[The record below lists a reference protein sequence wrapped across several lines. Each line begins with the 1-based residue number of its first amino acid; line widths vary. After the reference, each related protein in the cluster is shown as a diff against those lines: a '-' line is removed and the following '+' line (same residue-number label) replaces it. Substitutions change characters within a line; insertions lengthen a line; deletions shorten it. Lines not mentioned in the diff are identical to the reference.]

1 MLSVLLVPLMLSGVA
16 TGGVLAPTRAN
27 TADPTPAVRVTLDRS
42 VYQRGDEAH
51 VQIDVRDDG
60 YLVVMRVSPDG
71 LVQVLFPIDPTDD
84 DFVHGGKSY
93 EMVGRDGGSPFTVS
107 SNSSG
112 SGVVYAAY
120 STQQFRFDDFTRDG
134 RWDYTVLGDSAL
146 AQDPETGLTNIVGRM
161 ATAHFDYDLQTYST
175 QQVVAYAQPNYY
187 MYPDYAYDPWY
198 DPWYDPYAFGPFYG
212 GFITI
217 GFGDPFF
224 FRPFFT
230 PFPRSV
236 FFPRPFFSRPFFA
249 CFDCGFGRRRFSPFT
264 PFRFKDRFP
273 GGHTIVG
280 VQYRPRTGFGSSGF
294 ASSGFAGRPGVRFGG
309 MAVGGVHTLTRGPA
323 LRPSDVVG
331 GRRVPTSVR
340 LPNGESRMDGP
351 TVFGPG
357 RRAAFSGTRAIP
369 NRPRIEPTMRAPEVY
384 RGNAQSR
391 ARVAEPPTRVN
402 AGTRVNAPGTRVNAP
417 RGRPFEVSPQ
427 RPNFQPGMRAE
438 PAERV
443 PAPRVESPRMESPR
457 MQAPRPE
464 SPRFE
469 GTRAMPRMTEPRM
482 AEPRMSEPR
491 MSEPRMSEPRMAEP
505 RMSAPRE
512 SSPRMSAPRMSAPR
526 SSQPRMSSGGMRG
539 GGGGGG
545 GGGHHHR

>member
-1 MLSVLLVPLMLSGVA
+1 
-16 TGGVLAPTRAN
+16 
-27 TADPTPAVRVTLDRS
+27 
-42 VYQRGDEAH
+42 
-51 VQIDVRDDG
+51 
-60 YLVVMRVSPDG
+60 
-71 LVQVLFPIDPTDD
+71 
-84 DFVHGGKSY
+84 
-93 EMVGRDGGSPFTVS
+93 
-107 SNSSG
+107 
-112 SGVVYAAY
+112 
-120 STQQFRFDDFTRDG
+120 
-134 RWDYTVLGDSAL
+134 
-146 AQDPETGLTNIVGRM
+146 GRM

-224 FRPFFT
+224 
-230 PFPRSV
+230 
-236 FFPRPFFSRPFFA
+236 SRPFFA
-249 CFDCGFGRRRFSPFT
+249 CFDCGFGRRRFSLFT

-294 ASSGFAGRPGVRFGG
+294 ASSGFASRPGVRFGG

-340 LPNGESRMDGP
+340 MPNGESRMDGP

-391 ARVAEPPTRVN
+391 ARVAEPP
-402 AGTRVNAPGTRVNAP
+402 
-417 RGRPFEVSPQ
+417 
-427 RPNFQPGMRAE
+427 M
-438 PAERV
+438 
-443 PAPRVESPRMESPR
+443 
-457 MQAPRPE
+457 
-464 SPRFE
+464 
-469 GTRAMPRMTEPRM
+469 
-482 AEPRMSEPR
+482 
-491 MSEPRMSEPRMAEP
+491 
-505 RMSAPRE
+505 
-512 SSPRMSAPRMSAPR
+512 
-526 SSQPRMSSGGMRG
+526 
-539 GGGGGG
+539 
-545 GGGHHHR
+545 

>member
-1 MLSVLLVPLMLSGVA
+1 
-16 TGGVLAPTRAN
+16 
-27 TADPTPAVRVTLDRS
+27 
-42 VYQRGDEAH
+42 
-51 VQIDVRDDG
+51 
-60 YLVVMRVSPDG
+60 
-71 LVQVLFPIDPTDD
+71 
-84 DFVHGGKSY
+84 
-93 EMVGRDGGSPFTVS
+93 
-107 SNSSG
+107 
-112 SGVVYAAY
+112 
-120 STQQFRFDDFTRDG
+120 
-134 RWDYTVLGDSAL
+134 
-146 AQDPETGLTNIVGRM
+146 
-161 ATAHFDYDLQTYST
+161 
-175 QQVVAYAQPNYY
+175 
-187 MYPDYAYDPWY
+187 
-198 DPWYDPYAFGPFYG
+198 
-212 GFITI
+212 
-217 GFGDPFF
+217 
-224 FRPFFT
+224 
-230 PFPRSV
+230 
-236 FFPRPFFSRPFFA
+236 
-249 CFDCGFGRRRFSPFT
+249 
-264 PFRFKDRFP
+264 
-273 GGHTIVG
+273 VG
-280 VQYRPRTGFGSSGF
+280 VQYRPRTGFGSSAF

-491 MSEPRMSEPRMAEP
+491 MSEPRMAEP